1 MNASSA
7 LLTKVEHLLR
17 EAFNPI
23 AGDGDRFRIGSD
35 PNADALRR
43 RLRLANLITQNLD
56 RLGLPLHIDP
66 DAGFFTDP
74 QDLVLLDDVSMS
86 LKGRR
91 AFFTKQNSNFGARP
105 NLILTDDIV
114 RIVVADGNT
123 VSLAAFDVILL
134 RQRPPHAP
142 AEEEALIVAN
152 HAVPPDHRTL

>member
-23 AGDGDRFRIGSD
+23 TGDGDRFRIGSD

-66 DAGFFTDP
+66 DAAFFCDP
-74 QDLVLLDDVSMS
+74 KDLVLLDDVSMS
-86 LKGRR
+86 LERR
-91 AFFTKQNSNFGARP
+91 GALFAEQYTNFRAGP
-105 NLILTDDIV
+105 NLRSVTRGRLSDGVRDRAHTAAHIAPNTPDTIALT
-114 RIVVADGNT
+114 
-123 VSLAAFDVILL
+123 
-134 RQRPPHAP
+134 HHMM
-142 AEEEALIVAN
+142 E
-152 HAVPPDHRTL
+152 